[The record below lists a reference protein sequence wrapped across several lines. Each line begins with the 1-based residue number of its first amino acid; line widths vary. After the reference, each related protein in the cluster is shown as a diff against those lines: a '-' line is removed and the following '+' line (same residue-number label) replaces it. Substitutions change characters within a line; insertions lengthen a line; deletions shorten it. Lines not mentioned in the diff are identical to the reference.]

1 MSQTILLGGHSACQQ
16 QRGFFFTEQDLR
28 RMESDRA
35 GLLSH
40 TGPVGT
46 SAAALEPE
54 GPGEQVQLPLYDVAQ
69 DPLAFIY
76 ERARAFADLP
86 SIYCRRSV
94 DDIDITEELQVEI
107 ADWHQIKRIRPTSH
121 MRRSILPDVSVD
133 KAVHKV
139 SKVSKAKGQNSG
151 RTYTSKYRGVH
162 QTFPTKRWEAQ
173 FRRSGKPTSLG
184 CFDHE
189 EQAAR
194 AYDKMMLWCELHNS
208 SGVKGGITNFD
219 PAEYEKDLS
228 WLQVVNQDEL
238 VTALRGDG
246 RKQAAQR
253 MLRQK
258 KDGQLVSYDSS
269 GFETA
274 SG

>member
-1 MSQTILLGGHSACQQ
+1 
-16 QRGFFFTEQDLR
+16 
-28 RMESDRA
+28 MENDRA

-40 TGPVGT
+40 SGPVGT
-46 SAAALEPE
+46 SAAALQPE
-54 GPGEQVQLPLYDVAQ
+54 ERHEQIQLPYYDSAQ
-69 DPLAFIY
+69 DPVAFIR
-76 ERARAFADLP
+76 ERAKAFVDLP
-86 SIYCRRSV
+86 SIYRRRS
-94 DDIDITEELQVEI
+94 IEELDIAEELRVEI
-107 ADWHQIKRIRPTSH
+107 SDWHQIKRIRPTSH
-121 MRRSILPDVSVD
+121 VRRTAIPDLSVD
-133 KAVHKV
+133 KAVQKV

-173 FRRSGKPTSLG
+173 FRRCGKPTSLG

>member
-1 MSQTILLGGHSACQQ
+1 MRFACFSSLHQC
-16 QRGFFFTEQDLR
+16 
-28 RMESDRA
+28 
-35 GLLSH
+35 
-40 TGPVGT
+40 
-46 SAAALEPE
+46 E
-54 GPGEQVQLPLYDVAQ
+54 G
-69 DPLAFIY
+69 
-76 ERARAFADLP
+76 
-86 SIYCRRSV
+86 
-94 DDIDITEELQVEI
+94 
-107 ADWHQIKRIRPTSH
+107 DWIET
-121 MRRSILPDVSVD
+121 LF
-133 KAVHKV
+133 
-139 SKVSKAKGQNSG
+139 
-151 RTYTSKYRGVH
+151 KYL
-162 QTFPTKRWEAQ
+162 
-173 FRRSGKPTSLG
+173 RRSGKPTSLG

-228 WLQVVNQDEL
+228 WLQVVNQVVITYKEPQGIPNSRFISYNLCVQADLLSFPASAKGAQKCPSMSVLDTSLHLDAIGCSLKEAVSVSQDEL